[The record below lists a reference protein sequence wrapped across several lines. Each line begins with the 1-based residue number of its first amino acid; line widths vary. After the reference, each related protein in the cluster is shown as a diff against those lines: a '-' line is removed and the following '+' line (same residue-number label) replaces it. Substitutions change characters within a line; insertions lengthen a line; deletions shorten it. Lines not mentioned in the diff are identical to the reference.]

1 MTIISS
7 RLNRIQQS
15 PSNAAHQRARELQ
28 EAGRDI
34 ISFAAGEPDF
44 PTPDNVKAAA
54 IEAMRREQTKYTDV
68 DGTAELKR
76 AICVKFKRENGL
88 DYRPDQITV
97 GTGGKQ
103 VIHNALMCTLEPG
116 DEVIVPAPHWVSYTD
131 MTLLAEG
138 KPVVVPSSAE
148 RGFKLHPRDLAS
160 AITPKTKWL
169 ILNSP
174 CNPSGATYSYA
185 ELKQLTDVL
194 MAHPQ
199 VWVLSDDMY
208 EHLLYDDHKF
218 ATVAQV
224 EPNLYERTL
233 TVNGVS
239 KAYAMTGWRIGYGG
253 GPKPLINA
261 IRKMQSQSTSNPSS
275 ISQAAAVEA
284 LTGPQDFITT
294 RAKIFQQRRDLA
306 VDLLNRIPG
315 LCCHKPEGAFYV
327 FPSCAGLVGK
337 STPDD
342 KVINTDQDFALYLLD
357 AAGVAV
363 VQGDAYSMSPYFRI
377 SYATS
382 IELIAEGCARIERA
396 CEKLV

>member
-1 MTIISS
+1 
-7 RLNRIQQS
+7 
-15 PSNAAHQRARELQ
+15 
-28 EAGRDI
+28 
-34 ISFAAGEPDF
+34 
-44 PTPDNVKAAA
+44 
-54 IEAMRREQTKYTDV
+54 MRREETKYTDV

-138 KPVVVPSSAE
+138 KPVLVPSSAE
-148 RGFKLHPRDLAS
+148 RGFKLHPKDLAS
-160 AITPKTKWL
+160 AITPRTKWL

-194 MAHPQ
+194 LGHPQ

-239 KAYAMTGWRIGYGG
+239 KTYAMTGWRIGYGG
-253 GPKPLINA
+253 GPKPLIDA

-284 LTGPQDFITT
+284 LTGPQDFVRA

-315 LCCHKPEGAFYV
+315 LYCHKPEGAFYV
-327 FPSCAGLVGK
+327 FPSCAGLIGK
-337 STPDD
+337 TTPDE
-342 KVINTDQDFALYLLD
+342 KVINTDQDLALYLLD

-363 VQGDAYSMSPYFRI
+363 VPGDAYSMSPYFRI

-382 IELIAEGCARIERA
+382 IELLKEGCARIQRA
-396 CEKLV
+396 CEKLG